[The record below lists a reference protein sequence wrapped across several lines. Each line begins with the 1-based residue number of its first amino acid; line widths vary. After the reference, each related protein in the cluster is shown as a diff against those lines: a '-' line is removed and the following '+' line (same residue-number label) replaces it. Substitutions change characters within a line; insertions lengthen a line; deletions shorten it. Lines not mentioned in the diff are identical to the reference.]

1 MAPTAP
7 ASSPWT
13 SGPTQVATSTTRLL
27 AELVDSNPDA
37 MVVVDELGLIVLAN
51 KRVEAL
57 FGHAPDDLL
66 GQPVELLIPERQRPA
81 HRSAR
86 AGYAK
91 APTQRPM
98 GAGAELRARRRD
110 GSEFPVEVSLAPL
123 HVNDRTAIAAVIR
136 DVSERHAAQANL
148 EWLALHDGMTGLA
161 NRPLLLDRLKTTIA
175 RGVRAARPAAV
186 FFLDIDRL
194 KWVNDS
200 LGHDAGDALLLA
212 VAQRLSRTVR
222 PHDTVGRVGGDEF
235 VAVVEDVEDAR
246 ALAERMLAAIGEPL
260 TLLGREI
267 RPQVSLG
274 IVILDRVG
282 AEPAAVLRDADT
294 AMYRA
299 KRRGRGRY
307 ELFQDHWR
315 DEDIADFDLLIALEK
330 AVVDEDV
337 DVHYQPVLHAV
348 TGHVWGVEALVRWT
362 GPNGPMSAQRVVGLA
377 EQSKLILELDELVMM
392 RACRQIAEIR
402 PDGPLRVG
410 VNVSARHLSTGDLP
424 GLVKRSLA
432 LSGLAPDRLWLELTE
447 SERLTEGDGLA
458 ILREIAA
465 TGVVIAID
473 DFGTGFSSLSR
484 LRDLPVSLLKID
496 KSFVAHTGDDD
507 RGPALLAAMVGVGHA
522 LGLTVLAEGI
532 ETPEQAT
539 TLQLLGS
546 ELGQGFHWSA
556 ALSIADLDTW
566 LAGPLREGQL

>member
-1 MAPTAP
+1 
-7 ASSPWT
+7 
-13 SGPTQVATSTTRLL
+13 
-27 AELVDSNPDA
+27 
-37 MVVVDELGLIVLAN
+37 
-51 KRVEAL
+51 
-57 FGHAPDDLL
+57 
-66 GQPVELLIPERQRPA
+66 
-81 HRSAR
+81 
-86 AGYAK
+86 
-91 APTQRPM
+91 M

-123 HVNDRTAIAAVIR
+123 HVDDRTVIAAVIR
-136 DVSERHAAQANL
+136 DVSERHAAQASL
-148 EWLALHDGMTGLA
+148 EWRALHDGMTGLA
-161 NRPLLLDRLKTTIA
+161 NRPLLLDRLKRTIA
-175 RGVRAARPAAV
+175 RGPRAPRPAAV
-186 FFLDIDRL
+186 FFIDVDRL

-222 PHDTVGRVGGDEF
+222 PHDTVARVGGDEF

-246 ALAERMLAAIGEPL
+246 ALAERMLTAIGEPL
-260 TLLGREI
+260 ALLGREI
-267 RPQVSLG
+267 RPQVSIG
-274 IVILDRVG
+274 IVMIKHVD

-315 DEDIADFDLLIALEK
+315 DEDIADLDLLMALEK
-330 AVVDEDV
+330 SVLEKDV
-337 DVHYQPVLHAV
+337 EVHYQPVLSTV
-348 TGHVWGVEALVRWT
+348 TGQVWGVEALVRWT
-362 GPNGPMSAQRVVGLA
+362 GPHGPMSAQRVVGLA

-392 RACRQIAEIR
+392 RACHQIAEIL

-410 VNVSARHLSTGDLP
+410 VNVSARHLSTGDLA

-432 LSGLAPDRLWLELTE
+432 LSGLAPERLWLELTE
-447 SERLTEGDGLA
+447 SERLTDGDSLA
-458 ILREIAA
+458 ILQQIVA

-496 KSFVAHTGDDD
+496 KSFVAHSGDDD
-507 RGPALLAAMVGVGHA
+507 RSRALLSAMVGVGHA

-539 TLQLLGS
+539 AMRLVGS
-546 ELGQGFHWSA
+546 DLAQGFHWSA
-556 ALSIADLDTW
+556 ALSIAELVTW
-566 LAGPLREGQL
+566 LDRGR